1 MARVCAAK
9 LPATGAEKRKNAVN
23 RRERDAPARG
33 EDGIGRAERKRLGNG
48 TQVRLNDVKVIKDF
62 KDLKD
67 FNPKTRNPETG
78 GERPSDDESE
88 NK

>member
-1 MARVCAAK
+1 M
-9 LPATGAEKRKNAVN
+9 GAEKRKNAVN

-48 TQVRLNDVKVIKDF
+48 MQVRLNDVKVIKDF

-67 FNPKTRNPETG
+67 FNPKPGKPEEPMPVAGDPRTMKAKT
-78 GERPSDDESE
+78 
-88 NK
+88 NN